1 MFPLEC
7 IIDNL
12 YYMEK
17 VSPLISVIIPVYK
30 VELYLK
36 QCVESILIQTYSI
49 IEIRLF
55 DDGFPDSC
63 PQICD
68 EYARKDY
75 RIKVI
80 HKSNGGLSDAR
91 NVGLNGAVGQYVVFV
106 DSDDYWL
113 NENCLKSLVDEIN
126 RTPNIDFICFNSYS
140 FVNGTIKNDWI
151 AYSDNILNAQ
161 DNNSLINS
169 LIKSGTVPMAA
180 WSKIIRRS
188 FLLENRI
195 QFIKGTIAEDVPWF
209 LEILRVAKCFRFVN
223 LYIYVYRKGV
233 STSITNTFSEKSF
246 DDLFSILRNEI
257 LRIHKDFY
265 PKEIQDALLSFM
277 AYEFCILLSQLRLF
291 PKQIR
296 NIKRKDLL
304 NYKWLLN
311 YTLNYKV
318 KYCAIICKMFG
329 FRMLEFIL
337 GQYLRVKI

>member
-36 QCVESILIQTYSI
+36 QCVESILIQTYSN
-49 IEIRLF
+49 IEIILV
-55 DDGFPDSC
+55 DDGSPDKC
-63 PQICD
+63 GQIID
-68 EYARKDY
+68 EYKEKDS
-75 RIKVI
+75 RII
-80 HKSNGGLSDAR
+80 SLHKKNGGLSDAR

-188 FLLENRI
+188 FLLE
-195 QFIKGTIAEDVPWF
+195 KGYLHLLQILF
-209 LEILRVAKCFRFVN
+209 LKNHLM
-223 LYIYVYRKGV
+223 IYFL
-233 STSITNTFSEKSF
+233 FSEMKFCVSIKIFIQKRYKMLCCHLWRMSF
-246 DDLFSILRNEI
+246 VF
-257 LRIHKDFY
+257 FC
-265 PKEIQDALLSFM
+265 LS
-277 AYEFCILLSQLRLF
+277 
-291 PKQIR
+291 
-296 NIKRKDLL
+296 
-304 NYKWLLN
+304 
-311 YTLNYKV
+311 
-318 KYCAIICKMFG
+318 
-329 FRMLEFIL
+329 
-337 GQYLRVKI
+337 